1 MAKTQAGQ
9 TLMGPEPMRQVQWLA
24 DDQTLTGLLICAAL
38 GWQDLASLTPVLPDR
53 CHIADSKAI
62 HLRLV
67 HHRRHC
73 PETSLQIHGFDRKLI
88 DI

>member
-1 MAKTQAGQ
+1 MEPK
-9 TLMGPEPMRQVQWLA
+9 PMRQVQRLY
-24 DDQTLTGLLICAAL
+24 DDQRMAELLICAAL

-53 CHIADSKAI
+53 CHIAGSKAI
-62 HLRLV
+62 HSRLA
-67 HHRRHC
+67 HQRRHC

>member
-1 MAKTQAGQ
+1 MQ
-9 TLMGPEPMRQVQWLA
+9 QVECLA
-24 DDQTLTGLLICAAL
+24 VDQPLTGVLICAAL

-53 CHIADSKAI
+53 CHITDSEAI
-62 HLRLV
+62 HLQLA

-73 PETSLQIHGFDRKLI
+73 PETSLQIHDFDHKLI